1 MSPLATD
8 VQPRMKEAIMVTR
21 IRQFLAAPVFEDENK
36 TRIASLLNTIL
47 LTVLTTTVM
56 FGILSLIVYP
66 NPVLLLAVL
75 GIEVLVVLGGL
86 LLMRQGRVQP
96 ASMLLSSALWVIVTF
111 LTIATG
117 GVRGPGFFCYIA
129 SILIAGLLLGGQV
142 GISFAGLSVLTGLGL
157 LYAEVRGFLPPPF
170 IHVTSVIAWAVVT
183 MNFALVSVLLY
194 LATHSINE
202 ALERVR
208 HNERALAKANKGLQH
223 EIIERKRAEED
234 IRQRNREL
242 ATLNATAAMVSQSLN
257 LDEILNAALDKVLGL
272 VYSNVGGI
280 YLADLKQ
287 DKLNLIVHRGISKE
301 FAHEIES
308 ISVDEK
314 TLEAVMAE
322 GKLRRFILSVRAV
335 FRDRVELKRILAAM
349 KKESLSLASGVP
361 VLLQAK
367 EEILGLMIVARR
379 VAQPYSEA
387 ELQLLASVGQQ
398 IALAIQNARL
408 YQVVQQEL
416 VERKRAEEEIRKL
429 NEELE
434 QRVIER
440 TAQLE
445 AANKELEA
453 FVYSVSHD
461 LRAPLRA
468 INGFSHI
475 LLEDYAPQ
483 LAPEAQRHL
492 HRVGNNAQQMGQL
505 IDDLLAFSRL
515 GRQALEKQP
524 VAPADLVRQALED
537 LRDEREG
544 RRVKVSIGDLPPCQ
558 ADPALLKQV
567 FVNLLGNALK
577 FTRGQEVAR
586 IEVGFQYQDNQPVYF
601 VKDNGVGFDM
611 RYADKLFGVFQRLYR
626 AGEYEGTG
634 VGLAIVQRIIY
645 RHGGHVWA
653 EAEVG
658 KGATFYFTLSNENAE
673 RETF

>member
-21 IRQFLAAPVFEDENK
+21 IRQFLAAPVFEDEDK

-56 FGILSLIVYP
+56 FGIFSLIVYP

-183 MNFALVSVLLY
+183 MNFALVSVLLH
-194 LATHSINE
+194 LATRSINE
-202 ALERVR
+202 AMERIR

-223 EIIERKRAEED
+223 EIIERKR
-234 IRQRNREL
+234 
-242 ATLNATAAMVSQSLN
+242 
-257 LDEILNAALDKVLGL
+257 
-272 VYSNVGGI
+272 VG
-280 YLADLKQ
+280 
-287 DKLNLIVHRGISKE
+287 
-301 FAHEIES
+301 
-308 ISVDEK
+308 
-314 TLEAVMAE
+314 
-322 GKLRRFILSVRAV
+322 
-335 FRDRVELKRILAAM
+335 
-349 KKESLSLASGVP
+349 
-361 VLLQAK
+361 
-367 EEILGLMIVARR
+367 
-379 VAQPYSEA
+379 
-387 ELQLLASVGQQ
+387 
-398 IALAIQNARL
+398 
-408 YQVVQQEL
+408 
-416 VERKRAEEEIRKL
+416 EEIRKL

-453 FVYSVSHD
+453 LLYSVSHD

-475 LLEDYAPQ
+475 LLKDYAPQ
-483 LAPEAQRHL
+483 LAPEAQRYL

-505 IDDLLAFSRL
+505 IDDLLTFSRL
-515 GRQALEKQP
+515 GRQAIKKRP
-524 VAPADLVRQALED
+524 VMPADLVRQAIKD
-537 LRDEREG
+537 LRDEQEG
-544 RRVKVSIGDLPPCQ
+544 RHVKVSISDLPPCQ

-577 FTRGQEVAR
+577 FTRGREVAR
-586 IEVGFQYQDNQPVYF
+586 IEVGFQHQGNQPVYF
-601 VKDNGVGFDM
+601 VKDNGAGFDM
-611 RYADKLFGVFQRLYR
+611 RYASKLFGVFQRLYP
-626 AGEYEGTG
+626 AEEYEGTG
-634 VGLAIVQRIIY
+634 VGLAIVQRIIH
-645 RHGGHVWA
+645 RHGGRIWA
-653 EAEVG
+653 EAEVD
-658 KGATFYFTLSNENAE
+658 KGAAFYFTI
-673 RETF
+673 